1 MAKELERPIRET
13 VTPAVLEKI
22 VWAGANLNSFP
33 QASAALK
40 MIGEIDLSAKR
51 VRRIT
56 EQIGQDRLDERQQ
69 QVAEFKE
76 KPLMQR
82 VQSPAD
88 IDSPN
93 LGVVMTDG
101 GRYQRRDHFSE
112 EIYDG
117 SHWKEDK
124 VGIVLHMQS
133 EVHENDPHP
142 SFPEWLA
149 GADVVREIASSGSF
163 DKVKDT
169 VSDCMTN
176 SLQDVSEDNQV
187 DANSTGWSDFAPQL
201 LSKEVIASSECGADF
216 GHHLESVVW
225 QEGVVDAPRTAFV
238 SDGAAVNWTIHKRH
252 FSHMTGILD
261 LMHALS
267 YAYRAARVVEDSTAT
282 YQRWAKAI
290 WQGRVADVI
299 SELQTEVDK
308 NNRPE
313 DQLEPLRR
321 ALTYYK
327 NHRQRMN
334 YPEYRKQG
342 LPLTS
347 SLMESTI
354 KQINIRMK
362 GSEKFF
368 GKATG
373 ETLLQLRADSIS
385 HSRPLDQFW
394 PRWRSQQTGTNTY
407 RKQAT

>member
-1 MAKELERPIRET
+1 VLER
-13 VTPAVLEKI
+13 V

-40 MIGEIDLSAKR
+40 MIGEIDLSTKR

-76 KPLMQR
+76 KPLMER
-82 VQSPAD
+82 VASPEN

-112 EIYDG
+112 EDYEG

-142 SFPEWLA
+142 DFPEWLA
-149 GADVVREIASSGSF
+149 GADVVREIASLGSF
-163 DKVKDT
+163 DRGKEA
-169 VSDCMTN
+169 VSNCAAN
-176 SLQDVSEDNQV
+176 SLKNETENNQV
-187 DANSTGWSDFAPQL
+187 DMNSTGWSDFAPKL
-201 LSKEVIASSECGADF
+201 VSKEVIASSECGADF
-216 GHHLESVVW
+216 GHHLEQIAW

-267 YAYRAARVVEDSTAT
+267 YAYRAARVVEDSQST

-290 WQGRVADVI
+290 WQGRVDDVI
-299 SELQTEVDK
+299 KELETEVNK
-308 NNRPE
+308 NNRSE
-313 DQLEPLRR
+313 EQLEPVQR
-321 ALTYYK
+321 ALTYYQ
-327 NHRQRMN
+327 NHKQRMN
-334 YPEYRKQG
+334 YPAYRKQG

-373 ETLLQLRADSIS
+373 ETLLQLRADSLC
-385 HSRPLDQFW
+385 HSRPLDTFW
-394 PRWRSQQTGTNTY
+394 PRWFKAQTGTNTY
-407 RKQAT
+407 RKQVT